1 MKIMKKLFP
10 LGSLFIIFGF
20 SLLYNANLNAQSNAS
35 IENIDF
41 YAEGMTLVITY
52 DIVKA
57 KNGELFDIW
66 IKITTESGKSILP
79 QSKTGD
85 VGPGVSGGPNKRI
98 VWDLEADN
106 TTIDEEFLVEVF
118 ARSELKKT
126 KAEKPKREGIS
137 TGGAMLLSAIL
148 PGLGKTIANKGGS
161 QWFWGVIGYGCIAGT
176 VVMNNNAY
184 NAYEDYKVATNPDDR
199 DEFFK
204 QAEENDLYSKVF
216 LGTAATIW
224 VIGIITTGT
233 SVGKMNKN
241 RQKSGLSLN
250 YTFDAYTG
258 KPLVGFTY
266 RF

>member
-1 MKIMKKLFP
+1 MKKIYT
-10 LGSLFIIFGF
+10 LGSLFLIFGF
-20 SLLYNANLNAQSNAS
+20 NLLFYANMNAQSDAL

-52 DIVKA
+52 DIVNANK
-57 KNGELFDIW
+57 GELFDIW
-66 IKITTESGKSILP
+66 IKITTESGKSIMP

-85 VGPGVSGGPNKRI
+85 IGPGVSGGPNKRI
-98 VWDLEADN
+98 IWDLQADN
-106 TTIDEEFLVEVF
+106 TIIDEEFAVEVF
-118 ARSELKKT
+118 ARSNLKET
-126 KAEKPKREGIS
+126 KVEKQKKEGIS

-148 PGLGKTIANKGGS
+148 PGLGKTVANKGGS
-161 QWFWGVIGYGCIAGT
+161 QWMWGVIGYGCIAGT

-199 DEFFK
+199 DELFK

-224 VIGIITTGT
+224 IIDIISTGT

-241 RQKSGLSLN
+241 RRKSGFSLN
-250 YTFDAYTG
+250 YMVDPYTR